1 MDTINVKR
9 NNEEKRRKRKNER
22 INRRMDTLITK
33 AYEIGEFDGI
43 DIALIIYKYGRYT
56 TYKSKVHILWPPSI
70 AEIVSKATICF
81 KYTTSANTLLLA
93 NCLSSPK
100 EHNTRRCRE
109 APFQKSKEKF
119 GLEE

>member
-1 MDTINVKR
+1 MDTPKIER
-9 NNEEKRRKRKNER
+9 DNEGKRRKRKNEG
-22 INRRMDTLITK
+22 INRRIETLIIK
-33 AYEIGEFDGI
+33 AYKIGKFDGV
-43 DIALIIYKYGRYT
+43 DVALTICKHGRYT
-56 TYKSKVHILWPPSI
+56 TYNSKVHASWPPSM

-100 EHNTRRCRE
+100 EHNSRRCRE

-119 GLEE
+119 GSEE